1 MSPHFASEVCRLKYP
16 VPDGEASRLQLL
28 HDLGLMHSGHSA
40 EFDAITRLASQ
51 ILECPIALISIVG
64 EDEQWFKANVGL
76 DATGTSREDAF
87 CGHTIMDKEPMIV
100 MDARND
106 DRFSKNPLVL
116 GDPKIVFYAG
126 VPISIDGES
135 NLGTLCVIDRKPR
148 QVSDVQLEQLRGLA
162 KVAEG
167 LISAFKSRNEMDR
180 MRSLESPKSEELSKT
195 AILLEQIK
203 ELTGIGGWELK
214 LEPMSLTWTDET
226 KRIHELPIDYEPNL
240 DEAVQFYAPEA
251 RAVINSGIE
260 KAMSDGSS
268 WDLELPMTTALGN
281 NIWVRAVG
289 RPIYEDGTII
299 SLIGAFQNITERRNS
314 EKLLKDSERKAKT
327 AQQRLWAAI
336 EALPEAFVIYDA
348 EDRLVICNSKYKEV
362 YATSASAI
370 FDGAF
375 FEDVIQC
382 GLENGQYPE
391 AAGREEA
398 WLQERLDRHR
408 NPSGPMEQSLPGEKF
423 LQIHEVRTKE
433 GDTVGF
439 RTDVTELRRQK
450 HALEHQAREL
460 EKQATALGKAKHNAE
475 VASVTDA
482 LSNLGNRRGLDLL
495 LEDLAQ
501 RIAPGFEVAL
511 IHVDLDRFKAINDV
525 FGHAA
530 GDHVLCVVSQIL
542 RDSVRSGEYIA
553 RVGGDEFVIAAIS
566 KDAQRAAKTIAERII
581 AACQRSVDFDGK
593 ELRFGASIG
602 IAVANKPSI
611 GDLMENAD
619 IALYDAKASG
629 RNRYALFTPKLRSQ
643 AEEKKCMADE
653 LLRAL
658 DDGRVFPHFQP
669 QVSAEDQAF
678 VGVEAL
684 ARWQHPTLGLVPPD
698 VFLPIA
704 EELGRLGDIDD
715 IILCKSLA
723 TVQRLIS
730 QGIMIPKL
738 SVNVSYRRLKTNALL
753 NRLQELK
760 PWPCQLAFELLE
772 TIDYDQEADSF
783 SWILDELRDH
793 DVEIE
798 LDDFGS
804 GRASITTLLRLRP
817 DRIKLD
823 KQLVSAVA
831 YEASG
836 SNPLVKAI
844 GDMGKSLN
852 IKLTAEG
859 VETEVQA
866 RVLKRIGCSV
876 FQGYLFS
883 PALSENDLTKWILDQ
898 KSRETRNL
906 VLSLRA

>member
-1 MSPHFASEVCRLKYP
+1 MNDIP
-16 VPDGEASRLQLL
+16 VPDGEASRLQVL
-28 HDLGLMHSGHSA
+28 HETGLMHSGHSA
-40 EFDAITRLASQ
+40 EFDAITRLATQ

-76 DATGTSREDAF
+76 DAKGTSREVAF
-87 CGHTIMDKEPMIV
+87 CGHTIMDRQPMIV
-100 MDARND
+100 GDARHD
-106 DRFSKNPLVL
+106 ERFVNNPLVL
-116 GDPKIVFYAG
+116 GDPQIVFYAG
-126 VPISIDGES
+126 VPISIDGEH

-148 QVSDVQLEQLRGLA
+148 QLSDVQLEQLRGLA
-162 KVAEG
+162 QVAEG
-167 LISAFKSRNEMDR
+167 LIVAFKSRSEMDR
-180 MRSLESPKSEELSKT
+180 ARELESSKSERLSKT
-195 AILLEQIK
+195 AIMLEQVK
-203 ELTGIGGWELK
+203 ELTGVGGWELN
-214 LEPMSLTWTDET
+214 LDPLSLKWTDET
-226 KRIHELPIDYEPNL
+226 KRIHDLPLDYEPCL
-240 DEAVQFYAPEA
+240 EEAVQFYAPEA
-251 RAVINSGIE
+251 REVISSAVE
-260 KAMSDGSS
+260 KAISDGSG
-268 WDLELPMTTALGN
+268 WDLELPMVTALGN
-281 NIWVRAVG
+281 SIWVRAVG
-289 RPIYEDGTII
+289 RPRFEDGTVIG
-299 SLIGAFQNITERRNS
+299 LIGAFQDITVRRKID
-314 EKLLKDSERKAKT
+314 EQLQESERKAKT

-336 EALPEAFVIYDA
+336 EALPEAFVMYDA
-348 EDRLVICNSKYKEV
+348 EDRLVTCNSKYKEV
-362 YATSASAI
+362 YAASASAI
-370 FDGAF
+370 FEGAT

-391 AAGREEA
+391 AVGQEEA

-408 NPSGPMEQSLPGEKF
+408 NPSGPMEQCLPGEKF

-439 RTDVTELRRQK
+439 RTDVSELRRQK

-460 EKQATALGKAKHNAE
+460 EKQAKALGKAKHDAE
-475 VASVTDA
+475 VSSVTDA
-482 LSNLGNRRGLDLL
+482 LTNLGNRRGLDLL

-530 GDHVLCVVSQIL
+530 GNHVLCVVSQIL

-566 KDAQRAAKTIAERII
+566 KDAQRAGKTIAERII
-581 AACQRSVDFDGK
+581 AACQSSVDFNGK

-602 IAVANKPSI
+602 IAVANKPGI

-629 RNRYALFTPKLRSQ
+629 RNRCALFTPELRSL
-643 AEEKKCMADE
+643 AEEKKCMVDE
-653 LLRAL
+653 LIRAF
-658 DDGRVFPHFQP
+658 DDDQICPHFQP
-669 QVSAEDQAF
+669 QVSAEDQEF

-684 ARWQHPTLGLVPPD
+684 ARWQHPTLGLVLPD

-704 EELGRLGDIDD
+704 DELGRLGDIDD

-723 TVQRLIS
+723 AVRRLKS
-730 QGIMIPKL
+730 QGIQIPKL

-783 SWILDELRDH
+783 SWILDELRDQ
-793 DVEIE
+793 DIGIE

-817 DRIKLD
+817 DRIKID
-823 KQLVSAVA
+823 RQLVSAITC
-831 YEASG
+831 EASEA
-836 SNPLVKAI
+836 NPLVKAI
-844 GDMGKSLN
+844 GEMGKSLD
-852 IKLTAEG
+852 IEMTAEG

-866 RVLKRIGCSV
+866 RVLKRLGCSV
-876 FQGYLFS
+876 FQGFLFS
-883 PALSENDLTKWILDQ
+883 PALSEYDLSQWIVDQ
-898 KSRETRNL
+898 KPRVASDR
-906 VLSLRA
+906 VLRLRA